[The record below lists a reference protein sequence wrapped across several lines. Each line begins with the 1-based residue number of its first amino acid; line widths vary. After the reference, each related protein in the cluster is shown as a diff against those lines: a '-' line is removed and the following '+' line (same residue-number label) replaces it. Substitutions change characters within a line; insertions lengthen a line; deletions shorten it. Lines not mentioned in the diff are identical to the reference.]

1 MPKIFLLLVLLL
13 FPFVIFATRISGV
26 VSDES
31 NTGLAFAV
39 VYVKG
44 TSIGTTTNSDGFYFL
59 DLAPGNYKIGF
70 QLIGYQ
76 QIERTITIAQESY
89 KLNVQLAPSSFL
101 LKAIQINAAAEDPAY
116 AVIRAAQ
123 KRRKYYLNLVKSYSC
138 NVYIKGMEKVTKYP
152 PKKIA
157 GIRVSIGGLID
168 SASGILYLSESESN
182 YYFSQ
187 PDKVQE
193 EMIASK
199 TSGKKNGFSYNRA
212 SDMDFNFY
220 ESAIKNTALSVRG
233 FISPIAPAA
242 LRNYKYK
249 LLGTFQENGEMINK
263 IQVIPKRKE
272 DAVFS
277 GVIYIVENSW
287 RIHSTDLMLDK
298 NAGIE
303 YVDTL
308 RITQEYIQVK
318 DSIWMPFK
326 NNFEYIFGALGFR
339 GKGVYNAVISNYRL
353 EDISSSARFTGAAIT
368 FSEDALNR
376 DSAYWES
383 KRIIPLTQAEIKDYS
398 WRDSIEI
405 VHSSNAYIDSVE
417 KIKNKFKW
425 NNIIDGY
432 TNESSLRKTRF
443 EWKPMYNHIS
453 FNTVQGVVVAP
464 TFVFTKKIASLKSIE
479 AGGTAA
485 YGFSNK
491 AYYGFGNLSY
501 TYNSKR
507 FAKLSLSGGK
517 DMLQF
522 NSNVISPLVNTLY
535 TLLLKDNFMK
545 IFEKY
550 YIRME
555 HTTELMNGLILFN
568 AVEYADRNPLR
579 NTTSF
584 SLIKSNKEFQSN
596 DPLIPDNQQFA
607 FFRNQS
613 FHVEAALQFTP
624 YQRYYFNRGE
634 KLLQDSKYPSFTLFY
649 KRAIKNILNSD
660 VDLDLI
666 KLGAEGN
673 INWKRA
679 GVFHYSLEA
688 GRFVNRTQMSFMD
701 WKYFN
706 GNKTLY
712 SNFSGKQFQLLDY
725 YSNSTNNEFAE
736 IHLQQNFNGAILN
749 KVPLLKRA
757 KIQELIT
764 VNFVV
769 TNGNFH
775 YEEAGIGLQKLF
787 IRVDY
792 VFGFKNGV
800 YSDSSLRFGF
810 LF

>member
-1 MPKIFLLLVLLL
+1 MPKIFLIVVLLF
-13 FPFVIFATRISGV
+13 FPNVIFATRISGIV
-26 VSDES
+26 EDES
-31 NTGLAFAV
+31 NAGLAFAV

-44 TSIGTTTNSDGFYFL
+44 TSIGTTTNADGFYFL
-59 DLAPGNYKIGF
+59 DVAPGTYKIGF

-76 QIERTITIAQESY
+76 QVEKPITIAQENL
-89 KLNVQLAPSSFL
+89 KLNVQLLPSTVL
-101 LKAIQINAAAEDPAY
+101 LNPIQISAAAEDPAY

-123 KRRKYYLNLVKSYSC
+123 KKRKYYLNLVKSYSC
-138 NVYIKGMEKVTKYP
+138 NVYIKGIEKVTKYP

-157 GIRVSIGGLID
+157 GIKVSIGGLID

-182 YYFSQ
+182 YFFSQ
-187 PDKVQE
+187 PDKVHE

-220 ESAIKNTALSVRG
+220 ESAIKNPTLSERG

-249 LLGTFQENGEMINK
+249 LLGIFQENGEMINK

-277 GVIYIVENSW
+277 GTIYIAENSW

-326 NNFEYIFGALGFR
+326 NNFEYIFGVLGFR
-339 GKGVYNAVISNYRL
+339 GKGVYNAVISNYKL
-353 EDISSSARFTGAAIT
+353 EDLSSSTRFTGAAIT

-383 KRIIPLTQAEIKDYS
+383 KRIIPLTQAEIKDYT
-398 WRDSIEI
+398 WRDSIEV
-405 VHSSNAYIDSVE
+405 VHSSEAYIDSVE
-417 KIKNKFKW
+417 RKKNKFKW

-443 EWKPMYNHIS
+443 EWEPMYNHIS
-453 FNTVQGVVVAP
+453 FNTVQGVVLAP
-464 TFVFTKKIASLKSIE
+464 TFVFTKKIGSVKSIE
-479 AGGTAA
+479 LGGTAA

-491 AYYGFGNLSY
+491 AYYGYGHLGY

-545 IFEKY
+545 LFEKY
-550 YIRME
+550 YTRME
-555 HTTELMNGLILFN
+555 HTTELLNGLILFN

-579 NTTSF
+579 NTTTF
-584 SLIKSNKEFQSN
+584 SIIKSNKEFQSN
-596 DPLIPDNQQFA
+596 DPLIPDNEQFA

-736 IHLQQNFNGAILN
+736 LHLQQNFNGAILS

-769 TNGNFH
+769 TNNKFH
-775 YEEAGIGLQKLF
+775 YEEAGIGMQKLF